1 MINVGIIG
9 IGNAGNQ
16 VAVLA
21 NSKYG
26 LPVLAI
32 NSSEKDLETV
42 PDSIPKKLIS
52 QKSGFNHGAGK
63 DRKLAKTYL
72 KDTISQL
79 MVDPELINLV
89 KDLDIIFVV
98 SSMGGGTGS
107 GTAPLMANIIGE
119 TFSDTKCILVGI
131 SPVNNEALSAH
142 VNTLEYLN
150 ELYKVLEG
158 QTYMLYDND
167 KFSDIPSWKA
177 METVNSE
184 IVEDIN
190 VLRLFYN
197 YTTKYDSID
206 DRDGLRL
213 VSFPGRIMV
222 SRLEDFKEKDC
233 DSKSI
238 EDMLIDNIKRNA
250 HIENQRD
257 KKIMASGI
265 ITNLSQTLTEEFD
278 TNIPLVREFTGD
290 PVHAFT
296 HIYVNDDR
304 KKPNNVFLIMSGLSP
319 VNDKINIISDRID
332 EIEEKQ
338 KVLEADDALDD
349 EKLKDLSDK
358 VADKKKNDDGT
369 SVNMSSIF
377 NKFGI

>member
-167 KFSDIPSWKA
+167 KFSDIPRWKA

-257 KKIMASGI
+257 KKIMASGV

-278 TNIPLVREFTGD
+278 TNIPSVREFTGD
-290 PVHAFT
+290 PVHAFS

>member
-290 PVHAFT
+290 PVHAFS

>member
-167 KFSDIPSWKA
+167 KFSDIPRWKA

-278 TNIPLVREFTGD
+278 TNIPSVREFTGD
-290 PVHAFT
+290 PVHAFS